1 MLDAFNAVLY
11 SYLNVRIW
19 VWVFKA
25 VASIMVAP
33 LFMHGY
39 FFTENCNCRQKCVV
53 ASADSSFISLRG
65 HLFWS
70 TTTTTTMQ
78 QRSGKNNTKYSLLP
92 ILLYFF
98 CKDYLVDIF
107 VIRSLRN
114 EDFCKHICTVRM
126 FMLGL
131 LIAYE
136 LDMLWPYRNVG
147 RMIWVFKL

>member
-1 MLDAFNAVLY
+1 MY

-25 VASIMVAP
+25 VASISIMVAP
-33 LFMHGY
+33 PFMHGY

-70 TTTTTTMQ
+70 TTPTMQ

-92 ILLYFF
+92 ILLHFLS
-98 CKDYLVDIF
+98 KDYLLDLFI
-107 VIRSLRN
+107 IRFLRN
-114 EDFCKHICTVRM
+114 VEILQDTYRM
-126 FMLGL
+126 FMLGP
-131 LIAYE
+131 LITYK
-136 LDMLWPYRNVG
+136 LDMLLPTYSQKCGQNEVKC
-147 RMIWVFKL
+147 VNFNFLKL

>member
-1 MLDAFNAVLY
+1 MY

-25 VASIMVAP
+25 VASISIMVAP
-33 LFMHGY
+33 PFMHGY

-70 TTTTTTMQ
+70 TTTTMQ

-92 ILLYFF
+92 ILLHFLS
-98 CKDYLVDIF
+98 KDYLLDLFI
-107 VIRSLRN
+107 IRFLRN
-114 EDFCKHICTVRM
+114 VEILQDTYVYARATHHLRIGYASTYSQKCGQNEVKCVNFN
-126 FMLGL
+126 F
-131 LIAYE
+131 
-136 LDMLWPYRNVG
+136 
-147 RMIWVFKL
+147 F

>member
-1 MLDAFNAVLY
+1 MY

-25 VASIMVAP
+25 VASISIMVAP
-33 LFMHGY
+33 PFMHGY

-70 TTTTTTMQ
+70 TTTTMQ

-92 ILLYFF
+92 ILLHFL
-98 CKDYLVDIF
+98 CKDYLLDLFI
-107 VIRSLRN
+107 IRFLRN
-114 EDFCKHICTVRM
+114 VEILRNTYRM
-126 FMLGL
+126 FMLGP
-131 LIAYE
+131 LITYK
-136 LDMLWPYRNVG
+136 LDMLLPTHRNVG
-147 RMIWVFKL
+147 RMKWNV